1 MRNGWRWSLK
11 YDGVSLAEQVRNFLS
26 LNILQSNRQKKP
38 KKALQHRWLV
48 FPSGPVATTSQ
59 GPRHGS
65 PGSHQ
70 QEAGTTASVNLPSVF
85 THMPVGPAE
94 VPSVH

>member
-1 MRNGWRWSLK
+1 MGCRWPLK
-11 YDGVSLAEQVRNFLS
+11 YDGASLAEQMRNFLS

-48 FPSGPVATTSQ
+48 FPSSPVAPTSQ
-59 GPRHGS
+59 GPRHQS

-70 QEAGTTASVNLPSVF
+70 QEAGTTASECVYLHACRPLKVLLRF
-85 THMPVGPAE
+85 PVSA
-94 VPSVH
+94 